1 MTMNRTFTWVA
12 GSVLVLAVVGGGTGV
27 AIAGGTDS
35 DQPLTGS
42 ALERAVDSA
51 LAETGGGEVIDSE
64 VGDDEAAYSVEIRL
78 TDGSQVEVNLDADF
92 VVIGQEADSDSGAG
106 DE

>member
-1 MTMNRTFTWVA
+1 M
-12 GSVLVLAVVGGGTGV
+12 
-27 AIAGGTDS
+27 
-35 DQPLTGS
+35 
-42 ALERAVDSA
+42 
-51 LAETGGGEVIDSE
+51 IDSE

-92 VVIGQEADSDSGAG
+92 VVLGQEADSDSGAG